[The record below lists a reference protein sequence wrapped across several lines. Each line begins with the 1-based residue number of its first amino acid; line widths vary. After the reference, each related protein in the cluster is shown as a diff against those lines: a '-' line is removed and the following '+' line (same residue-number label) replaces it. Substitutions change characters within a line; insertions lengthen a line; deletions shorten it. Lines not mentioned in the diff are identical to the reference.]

1 MYLSMACLLDLQKP
15 IKSDCTLLLLKFLI
29 ISLCNSSATFL
40 LEIIADLFASVAGPT
55 EIVSLNKL

>member
-29 ISLCNSSATFL
+29 ISLCNSSATL

-55 EIVSLNKL
+55 EIVSLKKL